1 MNEVIIAGA
10 GPTGLMLAN
19 QLASCG
25 VRVRIVEKKAKRSNH
40 SKALAV
46 HARTLEMLDI
56 IGIADLFV
64 ASGIIV
70 DQMNIFPDGHKEIP
84 VHLNTLKDKT
94 HFPFV
99 LVLPQGET
107 ERILEETLNKQ
118 GIYVERETEILAYQ
132 RENDSVLVT
141 LKNSQ
146 GTDTVQ
152 ASYLIGCDGAHSTVR
167 KALNIDFSG
176 SGENASAM
184 IVDLPRELH
193 PTINGNLYISSDGI
207 CLFLPVDHSL
217 IRIIAIDKKRQNFE
231 EAPLTLK
238 DVQSAVDRISA
249 QSIPLKNPVWLTH
262 FSMSHRQVQNYVHG
276 RVLLA
281 GDAAHIHNPIGG
293 QGMNTGI
300 QDAANLGW
308 KLASILNGDA
318 SPSLLETYQDERHP
332 IARSVIKQT
341 HFLIHALMIKQT
353 LVIKLREA
361 AMKRILPHRFIQKK
375 GAATISEINLHYR
388 DSAIC
393 KSLYNK
399 GLSRHA
405 LQAGDRM
412 PDAQLKGIKGP
423 VRIYETLHPSRFT
436 VLISVPSGKLDSARE
451 LAASLHSHAAVYFIS
466 EDGSPEQ
473 EEHLIDSMQ
482 LFQKRTGALPGS
494 VVGIRPDGYIAFH
507 QHTWDAGKIKKLLS
521 VWKS

>member
-193 PTINGNLYISSDGI
+193 PTMNGNLYISNDGI

-217 IRIIAIDKKRQNFE
+217 IRIIAINKKRQNFE
-231 EAPLTLK
+231 ETPLTLK

-249 QSIPLKNPVWLTH
+249 QSIPLNKPVWLTH

-318 SPSLLETYQDERHP
+318 SPSLLETYQDER
-332 IARSVIKQT
+332 Q
-341 HFLIHALMIKQT
+341 
-353 LVIKLREA
+353 
-361 AMKRILPHRFIQKK
+361 
-375 GAATISEINLHYR
+375 
-388 DSAIC
+388 
-393 KSLYNK
+393 
-399 GLSRHA
+399 
-405 LQAGDRM
+405 
-412 PDAQLKGIKGP
+412 
-423 VRIYETLHPSRFT
+423 
-436 VLISVPSGKLDSARE
+436 
-451 LAASLHSHAAVYFIS
+451 
-466 EDGSPEQ
+466 
-473 EEHLIDSMQ
+473 
-482 LFQKRTGALPGS
+482 LPGQS
-494 VVGIRPDGYIAFH
+494 LN
-507 QHTWDAGKIKKLLS
+507 KLIF
-521 VWKS
+521 